1 MIKFVPTRRTLS
13 ISIKPLLPSL
23 GMDARESNTP
33 TRVECPFL
41 LFAEAVGF
49 GLRHQ
54 LFSSN
59 GPFGSD
65 LFLYDLRT
73 IFTHFWAGVSHVH
86 VYACLRN
93 AYRLT
98 SRGQGA

>member
-1 MIKFVPTRRTLS
+1 MIKFVPTRRTFS

-41 LFAEAVGF
+41 LFAKAVGF

-65 LFLYDLRT
+65 LFLYERGELT
-73 IFTHFWAGVSHVH
+73 
-86 VYACLRN
+86 VY
-93 AYRLT
+93 LT
-98 SRGQGA
+98 PFAFLGMVYT